1 LRFEVSSLK
10 FEVTRKLR
18 TSNLKL
24 QTSNNKPETV
34 KMKTAAKVRGGKL
47 VVGNYG
53 RVTLS
58 FGENW

>member
-1 LRFEVSSLK
+1 LRFDVSGLSLK
-10 FEVTRKLR
+10 SSNSS

-53 RVTLS
+53 RVTLD
-58 FGENW
+58 FGESW